1 MFILTI
7 FCIILIF
14 FTTIESEESMY
25 DCIIANCSRRFLDQ
39 RIGSCGSPLLKKATT
54 RLGQFRESTD

>member
-14 FTTIESEESMY
+14 LTTIESEESIY
-25 DCIIANCSRRFLDQ
+25 DCIIANSA
-39 RIGSCGSPLLKKATT
+39 IGFS
-54 RLGQFRESTD
+54 